1 MPTTNQAQSRDEQL
15 AARVLDILDRWDE
28 RLQGHQNQKRDF
40 PRRKFR
46 ARVTIY
52 LPETDGLAGE
62 CAESMHVD
70 VWARNISQAGLAFI
84 YQGQIKADKVVV
96 CLDPDAGGKMWFQ
109 AEIVRTRQVHDEYH
123 EYGIRFTG
131 SAQI

>member
-1 MPTTNQAQSRDEQL
+1 MATATKTESREERL

-28 RLQGHQNQKRDF
+28 RLQGHQNQKREF

-46 ARVTIY
+46 ARVTVY
-52 LPETDGLAGE
+52 LPESDGLAGE
-62 CAESMHVD
+62 CAESMSVD

-84 YQGQIKADKVVV
+84 YRGAIKAEQVVV
-96 CLDPDAGGKMWFQ
+96 CLDPDTGGRMWYQ
-109 AEIVRTRQVHDEYH
+109 AEIVRSRQVHNEYY